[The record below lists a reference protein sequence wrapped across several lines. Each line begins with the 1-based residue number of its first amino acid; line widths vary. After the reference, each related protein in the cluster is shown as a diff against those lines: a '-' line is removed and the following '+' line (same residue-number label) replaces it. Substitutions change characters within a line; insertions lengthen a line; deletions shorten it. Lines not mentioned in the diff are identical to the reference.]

1 MNCDGT
7 VNCQQIIESI
17 RNEYR
22 GVNDMPR
29 EGLYKLA
36 RSVAEDLQEKD
47 SHFIFELIQNAEDN
61 RYDSDVV
68 PSISFKFVANTE
80 GQNGVRRLIVVNN
93 ESGFIEENVRTICT
107 AGKTTKQK
115 NAGYIG
121 EKGIGFKSV
130 FIVTTCPHIHS
141 NGFSFCLPERDDE
154 TGLGYFVPK
163 WLRMPSGVDQTKT
176 TIILPLDKSPSTP
189 DDVARFLNDISPE
202 TILFLRKVQKV
213 SIEADDLCTNRS
225 FVRNGNATGP
235 VYLMETANNTG
246 DGPTLYWKECETFDV
261 PDEIKEEKRK
271 GISKREISIAIHL
284 CNDLSEEVLPYNGKL
299 FAYLPV
305 YDNTG
310 LPFLINADFL
320 LNSGRERIKEGKPWN
335 KWLVGHI
342 SHVYQK
348 AFLSGLESSELSL
361 QNKIGLYASIPL
373 RSNID
378 YLEDVVRD
386 IRCRLG
392 VCDCVIT
399 SSESFDRPEHCRMFP
414 KKAWAELLTD
424 GDDTPSA
431 LQSGVVLVHPSL
443 SGYKKQLHYIGV
455 ADLSP
460 TEIGQCLSDC
470 EWVGRR
476 PIEWF
481 VRLYQEL
488 DAKFGDMRALPI
500 LPVVMF
506 DGGQQ
511 TCRCADGLHIYR
523 RLTDEDRKEIDA
535 FPRWAREHMP
545 IASCAP
551 GLLDRID
558 ALPDEALKKI
568 NELFKNMG
576 IKESFSI
583 DEYVS
588 HVVKKLGANAAE
600 LSKDQVFTLTDYL
613 LKREWKEVK
622 WSDLPVVLADGQIM
636 RVENAKSCRPAGLV
650 VPEGYDPEAGWQ
662 YIWKQPDDRKHFV
675 VLDSAYVCFGKRAFE
690 YIKPDDYPE
699 MQRVKISNVDECR
712 TPSEKTALGNTRDM
726 RQKYKDKAYIESCV
740 FPNIGTHPSEA
751 TGKALVGWVNYR
763 GVDLTDLYKYK
774 LALIRYCIDYR
785 TNPKDGRC
793 RTNESAQMSPVAEWL
808 KTNAWLPTTKGLRVP
823 SHAYLKRRN
832 IEEIFGDR
840 VAFFEGTLPQGTIT
854 YLGIKE
860 EITAETLIDELKK
873 QAGRPDADVELLR
886 RIYGQLKDRNPS
898 VKDHFARSSLIAVH
912 DGNAGVTWHTVN
924 QCVWE
929 DASDSLGNAF
939 CYLAKWGPDLRPFFV
954 GELGVR
960 DRVDA
965 DHYLQKLVD
974 LSRQQ
979 SQEIEPAKRLYRHLK
994 AATLTELQK
1003 ARFRSE
1009 SLIATRTKGGAVRW
1023 HEAETCVWDC
1033 DDELFGDALGC
1044 LKKSFGDED
1053 RQFFVETLGVEE
1065 RPKLNHYLDCWLRCQ
1080 KLPDAEQTA
1089 KREQVEKLYC
1099 EIGKHSREW
1108 NSEPFSTFFKSAHV
1122 YTRRSVFRP
1131 GREVFWPDDGQL
1143 VEVFS
1148 TGVEYAWLPD
1158 NVAYVS
1164 WRDFLGKAEVKP
1176 LSECAKSQ
1184 LISELHQAPVAE
1196 TNCYLTPAAVQM
1208 IVTYIRQMYPEAY
1221 KCKWDQGVFDRLAR
1235 TREVQVDQ
1243 PIVVLYRLG
1252 NREEKRDSSAY
1263 WDEQNCRLYLRETD
1277 GKSLKS
1283 EIATHLALL
1292 LSNKSHEDCFETYLR
1307 EESLQRLVK
1316 KRWNLPD
1323 EIRDLYGK
1331 NSADPGS
1338 EHGHD
1343 PLVADGAASSQPQE
1357 PQVAGSAKTQQ
1368 PATVTGG
1375 GGLSD
1380 TPRQTPV
1387 TPSTKPPAI
1396 PAPSRRT
1403 ESPRHANEATAPGVR
1418 FNPFVDNPG
1427 REALEPRDDEEAGGS
1442 IRNPEH
1448 FIPVVTEDTRE
1459 RLKSES
1465 HPDERRRH
1473 FESDRLEPAD
1483 EQVRAGL
1490 LDYYHGECQICRK
1503 TFPKRDGSP
1512 YFVAAHFESR
1522 EDGRFADCIANA
1534 ICLCAEH
1541 FAKWC
1546 YAAWVFDKENTSRI
1560 LEIDPITG
1568 VTAIRVRLAGQV
1580 ETITYVPA
1588 HFAKFQALYREA
1600 GPRQEPGSAD
1610 QEPQAD
1616 SGACNAPSGL

>member
-431 LQSGVVLVHPSL
+431 LKSGVVLVHPTL
-443 SGYKKQLHYIGV
+443 SGYKKQLRHIGV
-455 ADLSP
+455 VDLSP
-460 TEIGQCLSDC
+460 TEIGQCLSDF

-476 PIEWF
+476 PIDWF

-488 DAKFGDMRALPI
+488 DAKFGDLKALPV
-500 LPVVMF
+500 LPVVML
-506 DGGQQ
+506 DGCHK
-511 TCRCADGLHIYR
+511 TFRCADGLHIYR
-523 RLTDEDRKEIDA
+523 RLTDEDRKEIGD
-535 FPRWAREHMP
+535 FPQWAREHMP
-545 IASCAP
+545 IASLDPA
-551 GLLDRID
+551 LLERIEAED
-558 ALPDEALKKI
+558 LPDEARKKI
-568 NELFKNMG
+568 DELFKIMG
-576 IKESFSI
+576 IKEAFSI
-583 DEYVS
+583 DEYAS
-588 HVVKKLGANAAE
+588 HVIKTLGSKAAE
-600 LSKDQVFTLTDYL
+600 LTKNQVFEFTNYL
-613 LKREWKEVK
+613 LKTERKIDN
-622 WSDLPVVLADGQIM
+622 WSDLPVVLADGHIM
-636 RVENAKSCRPAGLV
+636 RVEDAKKCRPAGLV
-650 VPEGYDPEAGWQ
+650 VPEGYDTEAGWQ
-662 YIWKQPDDRKHFV
+662 HIWQQADDRKHFV

-712 TPSEKTALGNTRDM
+712 TPSEKTALGNTKDI
-726 RQKYKDKAYIESCV
+726 RQRYKKRAYIESCV
-740 FPNIGTHPSEA
+740 FPKIGTHPPEA

-774 LALIRYCIDYR
+774 LAVLRYCIDYR
-785 TNPKDGRC
+785 TNPKDGVC
-793 RTNESAQMSPVAEWL
+793 RIDDSAQMSPVAEWL

-823 SHAYLKRRN
+823 SDAYLKRRD
-832 IEEIFGDR
+832 IEEIFDDR
-840 VAFFEGTLPQGTIT
+840 VAYFEGKLPQGTIT
-854 YLGIKE
+854 YLGIKTA
-860 EITAETLIDELKK
+860 ITAETLIEELSKITGRSDTDVGLISKIYQVLTVHGSIVREHFGNK
-873 QAGRPDADVELLR
+873 Q
-886 RIYGQLKDRNPS
+886 
-898 VKDHFARSSLIAVH
+898 LIAVS
-912 DGNAGVTWHTVN
+912 DGNRNVTWHTVS

-929 DASDSLGNAF
+929 DASDSLGDAF
-939 CYLAKWGPDLRPFFV
+939 CYLANEYHELKPFFV
-954 GELGVR
+954 GVLGVR
-960 DRVDA
+960 ERVDA
-965 DHYLQKLVD
+965 DLYLQKLAD

-979 SQEIEPAKRLYRHLK
+979 SQEIEAAQRLYRHLK
-994 AATLTELQK
+994 NARLTDAQK
-1003 ARFRSE
+1003 TQLRYG

-1023 HEAETCVWDC
+1023 HKAETCVWDC

-1053 RQFFVETLGVEE
+1053 RQFFVETLGVQE
-1065 RPKLNHYLDCWLRCQ
+1065 RPNLNHYLDCWLRCQ

-1099 EIGKHSREW
+1099 EIGKHSSEW
-1108 NSEPFSTFFKSAHV
+1108 NIEPFSTFFKSAHV

-1158 NVAYVS
+1158 EAYVS
-1164 WRDFLGKAEVKP
+1164 WCDFLRKAEVKP
-1176 LSECAKSQ
+1176 LSQCAKSQ
-1184 LISELHQAPVAE
+1184 LISELNQVPVAE
-1196 TNCYLTPAAVQM
+1196 TNCYMTPAAVQM
-1208 IVTYIRQMYPEAY
+1208 IATGIWQKYPEAY
-1221 KCKWDQGVFDRLAR
+1221 KCKWDQGVFERLAR

-1263 WDEQNCRLYLRETD
+1263 WDAQNCRLYLRETD
-1277 GKSLKS
+1277 GKSLRS

-1292 LSNKSHEDCFETYLR
+1292 LANKSDEDSFETYLG
-1307 EESLQRLVK
+1307 EDCLQRLEK
-1316 KRWNLPD
+1316 KRWKLPD
-1323 EIRDLYGK
+1323 ELRDFYGK
-1331 NSADPGS
+1331 NSADPTS
-1338 EHGHD
+1338 EHGHAA
-1343 PLVADGAASSQPQE
+1343 LVADVAASSQPQE
-1357 PQVAGSAKTQQ
+1357 QQVAVSAKTQQ
-1368 PATVTGG
+1368 PTTVTGG
-1375 GGLSD
+1375 GGLPD
-1380 TPRQTPV
+1380 TPRQPPV
-1387 TPSTKPPAI
+1387 TPSPKPPAV

-1403 ESPRHANEATAPGVR
+1403 ETPMHANEATAPGVCWT
-1418 FNPFVDNPG
+1418 PFVDNPG
-1427 REALEPRDDEEAGGS
+1427 CEALERRDNEEAGG
-1442 IRNPEH
+1442 IRNHER
-1448 FIPVVTEDTRE
+1448 FKRVVTEDTHK
-1459 RLKSES
+1459 RLNSEP

-1473 FESDRLEPAD
+1473 FVSNRLEPAD